1 MAVFP
6 RGIKS
11 FITHRNLIDDVKAEH
26 INDLQDEV
34 VALQEVLGP
43 LVNEVNEL
51 NLEMDQDNLED
62 DANLTSTLQKF
73 KNLGDQLL
81 AIRRGTHIPVFQ
93 AGLSQVW
100 IPNTSPNPPT
110 YGYRRLNMNTLN
122 VDSHK
127 CYNGYGLTLP
137 RTGFYLMRAQVNWDA
152 GVSPVAQGF
161 GTYTGVISV
170 AGNTGWAT
178 DRQEHE
184 NANNLHGVHNN
195 MTFLGWAK
203 RGSQVFVAVNQNTS
217 RTVKINSAYLSSTL
231 IRDFE

>member
-6 RGIKS
+6 RAIKS
-11 FITHRNLIDDVKAEH
+11 FITHKNLLDDVKAEH

-34 VALQEVLGP
+34 VAIQEVLGP

-62 DANLTSTLQKF
+62 DATLASNLQKF
-73 KNLGDQLL
+73 KNLGDQLI

-93 AGLSQVW
+93 CGLAQVT
-100 IPNTSPNPPT
+100 IPSENLNGTT
-110 YGYRRLNMNTLN
+110 IGYRRLNLNILN

-137 RTGFYLMRAQVNWDA
+137 RTGFYLMRAQVNWDVGGA
-152 GVSPVAQGF
+152 PIANGF
-161 GTYTGVISV
+161 GTYSGVISV
-170 AGNTGWAT
+170 GGNSGFAT

-184 NANNLHGVHNN
+184 HPSNLRGVHNN
-195 MTFLGWAK
+195 MTFLGYAK
-203 RGSQVFVAVNQNTS
+203 RGSQVFVGVNQNS
-217 RTVKINSAYLSSTL
+217 ARTVRINSAYLSSTL
-231 IRDFE
+231 IRDFG

>member
-11 FITHRNLIDDVKAEH
+11 FIRHKNLIDDVKAEH

-43 LVNEVNEL
+43 LVNEVDEL
-51 NLEMDQDNLED
+51 NLEMDQNAAD
-62 DANLTSTLQKF
+62 DQGALKSNLQKF

-93 AGLSQVW
+93 AGLAQVW
-100 IPNTSPNPPT
+100 IPNQQLNPPT
-110 YGYRRLNMNTLN
+110 VGYRRLTMNILN

-127 CYNGYGLTLP
+127 VYNGYGLTLP
-137 RTGFYLMRAQVNWDA
+137 RTGFYLMRSQVNWDS
-152 GVSPVAQGF
+152 GTIPVEPGF

-170 AGNTGWAT
+170 DGNTGWAT
-178 DRQEHE
+178 DRQEH
-184 NANNLHGVHNN
+184 NHSNLRGVHNN

-203 RGSQVFVAVNQNTS
+203 RGSKVFVGVNQNS
-217 RTVKINSAYLSSTL
+217 DRSVKINSAYLSSTL
-231 IRDFE
+231 IRDFS